1 MRNLSAFLTEDVIEY
16 ALAFADVP
24 TLRALKGVSLAWRAR
39 ARRVLCARLCARF
52 GLPLTSILVEVTE
65 LTLAHRRSGLCPHTL
80 IPDAV
85 DASLALPNLAK
96 VTWALRGFEVNVAA
110 LKCVASSDPYSY
122 PMEGVRACIRF
133 RRFAPER
140 AAQTDMLLAACALRH
155 GEARVPAY
163 AFRSDRS
170 MTSIKLPAGITS
182 LGDSAFE
189 GSTLT
194 SIELPASLTNI
205 GSCAFEASSLTLIE
219 LPASLTNIGSSA
231 FCGCEM
237 TSIELPAGISSL
249 GDSAFES
256 CSSLTS
262 IKLSASLTNI
272 GCCAF
277 RNCSSLTSIE
287 LPAGITSL
295 GDSAFE
301 DCSSLTSIEL
311 PAGLT
316 ILGAGTFENCSS
328 LTSIKLPASITSLG
342 CAAFSGCSS
351 LTSIELPAGLT
362 DIGSCSG
369 YPLMHIHKGTFEG
382 CTSLTSMQLPA
393 SLTTLG
399 DCAFEGCSSLTSIEL
414 PASLPTNIGSCAFRD
429 SAIEDSI
436 RGCWAA
442 PRSNGLLLL
451 GCSSF
456 KLMQG
461 KFSGLPMWA
470 ASQ

>member
-39 ARRVLCARLCARF
+39 ARRILCARLCARF

-163 AFRSDRS
+163 AFFMDRS

-182 LGDSAFE
+182 IGDSAFA
-189 GSTLT
+189 STTLT

-295 GDSAFE
+295 GDRAFE

-369 YPLMHIHKGTFEG
+369 YPLIHVHQGTFEG